1 MSHPTTQPQ
10 PVEAPSA
17 TMVSKGEEMDV
28 ATDKPAGPPAQT
40 TVLEGKQLVFAFT
53 GMMLAIFLI
62 ALDQT
67 ILATALPEIVTTFNS
82 LDSVTWVSGGFILAQ
97 TGLMTTFGQVTA
109 LYVPK
114 YVFISAIIVF
124 EIGSLLAGVAPNID
138 VLILGRAITG
148 AGAAG
153 LMVSMITIMTEMIPL
168 HKRAAYM
175 GIFGSVFGL
184 ASVVG
189 PLIALAAAVFLV
201 KKSTPPAVSM
211 GDKRN
216 GWQRMLSIDWVGTV
230 LVLGCVTALVF
241 ATTYGPNR
249 GWNNGG
255 VIACLV
261 VCGSLAILTVAWE
274 WYLGDKAMIPLSL
287 FKNRSFCAVIGSQ
300 VSSRWVMLVPVYYL
314 PIYFQAVKNHSATTS
329 GLDLLGVILSLIVT
343 GTIVGIIVRKTGKY
357 VYFIIAGPLL
367 SVIGLALLFT
377 VKVDTSFANI
387 LGYEILVGVGIG
399 LYFQMG
405 MLAAQAEFAKERAKM
420 SRAMGVTTGSQM
432 LGGIV
437 GLAIAGA
444 VFDQKLANNLEQFAP
459 GVPAIVANAPTALRQ
474 YVSGSTLDAVILS
487 YVNAVKY
494 TFIVCV
500 PIAGISAI
508 VALFIKNRPM
518 MAPGAPPAGK
528 KPEDVEKQSQ
538 NPSER
543 AAEANDVQDN
553 DTTRRNSLDAVSKSS
568 SSSPV

>member
-1 MSHPTTQPQ
+1 M
-10 PVEAPSA
+10 
-17 TMVSKGEEMDV
+17 
-28 ATDKPAGPPAQT
+28 
-40 TVLEGKQLVFAFT
+40 
-53 GMMLAIFLI
+53 
-62 ALDQT
+62 
-67 ILATALPEIVTTFNS
+67 
-82 LDSVTWVSGGFILAQ
+82 
-97 TGLMTTFGQVTA
+97 
-109 LYVPK
+109 
-114 YVFISAIIVF
+114 
-124 EIGSLLAGVAPNID
+124 
-138 VLILGRAITG
+138 
-148 AGAAG
+148 
-153 LMVSMITIMTEMIPL
+153 
-168 HKRAAYM
+168 
-175 GIFGSVFGL
+175 
-184 ASVVG
+184 
-189 PLIALAAAVFLV
+189 
-201 KKSTPPAVSM
+201 
-211 GDKRN
+211 
-216 GWQRMLSIDWVGTV
+216 
-230 LVLGCVTALVF
+230 
-241 ATTYGPNR
+241 
-249 GWNNGG
+249 
-255 VIACLV
+255 
-261 VCGSLAILTVAWE
+261 CGSLAILTVAWE